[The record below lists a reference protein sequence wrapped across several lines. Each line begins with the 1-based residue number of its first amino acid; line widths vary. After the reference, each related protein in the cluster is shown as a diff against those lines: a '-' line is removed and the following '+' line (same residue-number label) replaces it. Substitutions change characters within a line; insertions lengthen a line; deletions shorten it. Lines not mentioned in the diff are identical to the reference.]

1 MQDKNVIKILNVIV
15 IWENIVNGILQH
27 NHINVYLI
35 NLNVMNAKLGIN
47 IVKKRLMMVPIIFV
61 LIKNKKIL

>member
-15 IWENIVNGILQH
+15 IWENIVNGTLKH
-27 NHINVYLI
+27 NLINVYLI
-35 NLNVMNAKLGIN
+35 NLNVMNVKLGIN